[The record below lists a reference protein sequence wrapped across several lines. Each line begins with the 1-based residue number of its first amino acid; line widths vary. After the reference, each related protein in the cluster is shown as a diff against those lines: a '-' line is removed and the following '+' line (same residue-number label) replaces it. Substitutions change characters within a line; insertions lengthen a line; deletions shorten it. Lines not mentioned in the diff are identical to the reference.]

1 MKSHKET
8 IIYKYFIEKQKPTD
22 IAKELNISKSA
33 VSQVLQKNK
42 NYVLEKERRK
52 EENYKKHIKNTE
64 EGNRKRREINQ
75 LKNNADNFSLK
86 EAHNQATAELSK
98 KKRLTNMAYRDW
110 NKSAFTYNEKRKG
123 YEFRKELG
131 RSYDVPKFI
140 KVEV

>member
-1 MKSHKET
+1 MKNNKDT
-8 IIYKYFIEKQKPTD
+8 IIHKYFIDELKPVE

-33 VSQVLQKNK
+33 VTQVLQKDK
-42 NYVLEKERRK
+42 R
-52 EENYKKHIKNTE
+52 YKKEKIKRKTKNKEIHNEMTKKYIKHKRE
-64 EGNRKRREINQ
+64 ETKRKNSKDDIDLN
-75 LKNNADNFSLK
+75 SM
-86 EAHNQATAELSK
+86 HNQASAELSK
-98 KKRLTNMAYRDW
+98 KKKMTNMAYRNW